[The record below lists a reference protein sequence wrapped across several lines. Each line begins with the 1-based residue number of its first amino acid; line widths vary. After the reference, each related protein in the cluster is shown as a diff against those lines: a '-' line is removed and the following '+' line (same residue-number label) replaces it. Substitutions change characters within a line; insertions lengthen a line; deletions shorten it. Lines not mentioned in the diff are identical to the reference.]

1 MVINLKIVLSE
12 ETFFEYLKQKVN
24 DQNLNPPP
32 PPYFYDEKGMIRA
45 LKEFKMCEEINK
57 KNNLDVQVQYKIMC
71 QVLRQKAWVSENKDI
86 GKIMSSFP
94 EEVTFELVMRD
105 G

>member
-1 MVINLKIVLSE
+1 
-12 ETFFEYLKQKVN
+12 
-24 DQNLNPPP
+24 
-32 PPYFYDEKGMIRA
+32 
-45 LKEFKMCEEINK
+45 MCEEINK

-94 EEVTFELVMRD
+94 EEVTFELAMWD